1 MLRSGDTK
9 LRQCGIQSESDERM
23 KKEAVSNKNRERITL
38 LAGRNAATRLER
50 LRQLVAGWLDEE
62 WKDFNYSEVE
72 ARELNPAQ
80 LLMSLSQIAVG
91 DSEKHRVIVARGV
104 DSLRAS
110 DAEALAAILPRV
122 PNEAR
127 LILVAEGDK
136 TGRDTKLSSRLLKA
150 AEAEGQVF
158 DFPPLRPN
166 EVPAFIQMRARE
178 WGLKLAPDASRA
190 LAARVGTDGAVIE
203 REMEKLRSAV
213 EPEEVVTGA
222 LVAELVAPST
232 EHSVFELTD
241 AVGERNPQK
250 AFIALQSLLASGQT
264 TFLLLPM
271 IARQLR
277 LVWQVKAEKERIEG
291 AALKDPAVARM
302 GDWQKQKLQRQAQAF
317 TWEALEDG
325 LVALFDVDLALKGI
339 EEGGEDPQALLET
352 LILRLCGVGG
362 RLVQPL
368 HQA

>member
-1 MLRSGDTK
+1 LK
-9 LRQCGIQSESDERM
+9 KQES
-23 KKEAVSNKNRERITL
+23 SNKNRERITL
-38 LAGRNAATRLER
+38 LVGRNAATRLER
-50 LRQLVAGWLDEE
+50 LHQLVAGWLDEE
-62 WKDFNYSEVE
+62 WKDFNYSEAE
-72 ARELNPAQ
+72 AREQNPAQ

-91 DSEKHRVIVARGV
+91 DAGKHRVIVLRGV
-104 DSLRAS
+104 DNLRAG

-150 AEAEGQVF
+150 VEAEGQVF

-166 EVPAFIQMRARE
+166 EVPAFIQSRARE
-178 WGLKLAPDASRA
+178 WDLKLSGDAPRA
-190 LAARVGTDGAVIE
+190 LASRVGTDGAIIE
-203 REMEKLRSAV
+203 REIEKLRAAV
-213 EPEEVVTGA
+213 GPGEVITGA
-222 LVAELVAPST
+222 LIAEIVSPST

-264 TFLLLPM
+264 VFLLLPM

-277 LVWQVKAEKERIEG
+277 LVWQVKAERERIEG
-291 AALKDPAVARM
+291 TLLKDPAVTRL

-317 TWEALEDG
+317 TWEALEEG
-325 LVALFDVDLALKGI
+325 LEALFDVDLALKGI

-362 RLVQPL
+362 GRLVQSL

>member
-1 MLRSGDTK
+1 MRADSGAK
-9 LRQCGIQSESDERM
+9 
-23 KKEAVSNKNRERITL
+23 KNRQRITL
-38 LAGRNAATRLER
+38 LVGRNAATRLER
-50 LRQLVAGWLDEE
+50 LHQLVEGWIDEE
-62 WKDFNYSEVE
+62 WRDFNYSEIE
-72 ARELNPAQ
+72 AREQSPAN
-80 LLMSLSQIAVG
+80 LLMALGQIAVG
-91 DSEKHRVIVARGV
+91 DPEKHRVIVVRGV
-104 DSLRAS
+104 DSMRAN

-150 AEAEGQVF
+150 VEAEGQVF

-166 EVPAFIQMRARE
+166 EVPAFIQARAKE
-178 WGLKLAPDASRA
+178 WNLKMSADAPRA

-203 REMEKLRSAV
+203 RELEKLQAAAG
-213 EPEEVVTGA
+213 PDGTITGA
-222 LVAELVAPST
+222 LIAEVVSPTT

-250 AFIALQSLLASGQT
+250 AFSALQSLVASGQT
-264 TFLLLPM
+264 VYLLLPM

-291 AALKDPAVARM
+291 AALKDPAVARL

-317 TWEALEDG
+317 TWDALEDG
-325 LVALFDVDLALKGI
+325 LQALFDVDLALKGI

-362 RLVQPL
+362 QSLVQSL
-368 HQA
+368 R